1 MPGVA
6 RSRTVSSTMCHNS
19 SHKTPRFGGFGVSF
33 PSQDRPPEKKVPRG
47 LRFKSTRRSHP
58 RNICRTSAR
67 GLGIFLKIERPGVC
81 TTCWANRWVPFA
93 EGGCLPFRSL
103 IRSGSAV
110 VLHCFRNGSALL
122 PQWFFTASAV
132 IRAFCKSSRIAVE
145 KKRNV
150 R

>member
-1 MPGVA
+1 MDSGLNQQDEATHEIFAEQVPV
-6 RSRTVSSTMCHNS
+6 VSGY
-19 SHKTPRFGGFGVSF
+19 FF
-33 PSQDRPPEKKVPRG
+33 
-47 LRFKSTRRSHP
+47 
-58 RNICRTSAR
+58 
-67 GLGIFLKIERPGVC
+67 KIERPGVC